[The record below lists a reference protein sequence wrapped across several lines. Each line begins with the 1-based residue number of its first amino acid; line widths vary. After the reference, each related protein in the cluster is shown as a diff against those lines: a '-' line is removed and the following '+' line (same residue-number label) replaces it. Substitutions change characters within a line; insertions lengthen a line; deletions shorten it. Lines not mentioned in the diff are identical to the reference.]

1 MTSRFRAALLPILL
15 LLVTLSGCAGSMDAY
30 RDQNM
35 DFGAVHTVAV
45 MPFTN
50 LTRESSAAERVRDT
64 FTTMLMATGALYV
77 IPPGEVARGIN
88 RVGIG
93 NPAAPSIEELIK
105 MAGVIKADAVF
116 TGTVREYGDVR
127 SGSAAS
133 NVISLSMQLIETQ
146 TGRVVWSASTTK
158 GGIGL
163 SDRLFGGGGEPMNDI
178 TSQAVND
185 IIKKL
190 FQ

>member
-1 MTSRFRAALLPILL
+1 
-15 LLVTLSGCAGSMDAY
+15 
-30 RDQNM
+30 
-35 DFGAVHTVAV
+35 
-45 MPFTN
+45 
-50 LTRESSAAERVRDT
+50 
-64 FTTMLMATGALYV
+64 
-77 IPPGEVARGIN
+77 
-88 RVGIG
+88 
-93 NPAAPSIEELIK
+93 

-146 TGRVVWSASTTK
+146 TGRVVWSGSTTK
-158 GGIGL
+158 GGVGL
-163 SDRLFGGGGEPMNDI
+163 SDRLFGGGGEPLNDI